1 MMPIMA
7 PSHAI
12 VGFRDEFDAAW
23 EYGGLWVGVW
33 HPFVTGRLSR
43 LRAVEGLLQ
52 HMLDKGNV
60 WIASME
66 EIAAH
71 VRSVTE
77 SGEYTPRVETLPYYP
92 EPVQVPLYQ
101 GDK

>member
-1 MMPIMA
+1 
-7 PSHAI
+7 
-12 VGFRDEFDAAW
+12 
-23 EYGGLWVGVW
+23 
-33 HPFVTGRLSR
+33 
-43 LRAVEGLLQ
+43 VEGLLQ